1 MFGAAR
7 KPCKGCEPPAK
18 PQLSADQIMLAKEVV
33 RWCAW
38 FVSLDEPLRVLRFCS
53 ELNTIDDLPEDGFLC
68 ARTKFADGTG
78 ENIGGNGW
86 LVVQETSAGLLFQST
101 GDNAPPDPQ
110 RYPGAKFIK
119 DKLAPSALLHVANVE
134 AVAWL

>member
-1 MFGAAR
+1 MACCGQEA
-7 KPCKGCEPPAK
+7 AK
-18 PQLSADQIMLAKEVV
+18 PQLSADQLMLAKEVV

-53 ELNTIDDLPEDGFLC
+53 EQHPQDDLPEDGFLM
-68 ARTKFADGTG
+68 ARTKFTDGTG

-86 LVVQETSAGLLFQST
+86 IVFQETSAGLLFQAT
-101 GDNAPPDPQ
+101 GENVKPDPA

-119 DKLAPSALLHVANVE
+119 DKLAPSALLHVASEE
-134 AVAWL
+134 AQTWQ

>member
-1 MFGAAR
+1 
-7 KPCKGCEPPAK
+7 
-18 PQLSADQIMLAKEVV
+18 MLAKEVV

-53 ELNTIDDLPEDGFLC
+53 EQHTQDDLPEDGFLLG
-68 ARTKFADGTG
+68 RTKFADGMG

-86 LVVQETSAGLLFQST
+86 IVFQETSAGLLFQAT
-101 GDNAPPDPQ
+101 GDNTRPDPV

-119 DKLAPSALLHVANVE
+119 DKLAPSALLHVAAKE
-134 AVAWL
+134 AQQWQ